1 MRSPRRPPTTRPGN
15 PYTGADLYERDPYYR
30 AQAGSG
36 TLAEPGGVRTGLYGL
51 AYEHQYPTDTYLY
64 DDEIDIEDA
73 YSALV
78 RYRNG
83 ASLAYTLDFSSPWEG
98 FRVVI
103 SGTHGQI
110 ESRHGRTPD
119 GTPLPGA
126 GTFTFSSLFG
136 TPEPESLRLGLPAD
150 ALQGA
155 LAVATGEAIWRS
167 AVERRPIDIAEL
179 LS

>member
-1 MRSPRRPPTTRPGN
+1 M
-15 PYTGADLYERDPYYR
+15 
-30 AQAGSG
+30 
-36 TLAEPGGVRTGLYGL
+36 
-51 AYEHQYPTDTYLY
+51 
-64 DDEIDIEDA
+64 
-73 YSALV
+73 
-78 RYRNG
+78 
-83 ASLAYTLDFSSPWEG
+83 
-98 FRVVI
+98 VI

-119 GTPLPGA
+119 CTPLPGS
-126 GTFTFSSLFG
+126 GTFTFSPLFG